1 MDLLLEEKGKV
12 KLATENLAT
21 VNLATAV
28 VNLLSFVR
36 FLKNFLLDLSLFLM
50 GRAIDDVASSVT
62 ERDIEMLKV
71 LGGFPERPRLPPPLI
86 EGTIASDSLWKTR
99 YFFVVKDSLGE
110 AGNHLVGGW
119 SNKGLGPVISQIPEQ
134 AERLPE
140 LLKFPVEERTFAAP
154 TEVLPLDSRASS
166 RTNSMSTAPARS
178 SNLSDEDAMDRLKNR
193 KRSAASSGQSQIERV
208 PRKNLRSSSIP
219 TTIDITTDSPR
230 DEVLVS
236 FPADFLAE
244 EGLEGGIWPAAD
256 KLVFPAAQKRL
267 KGQDPEVI
275 LNHAVQLSLQLSQ
288 SCIAAR
294 DSLRTVA
301 TLQDKVARLQK
312 DNLSHQAKLEREKQS
327 GWMLRA
333 S

>member
-1 MDLLLEEKGKV
+1 MCPFERAWSYSDDLL
-12 KLATENLAT
+12 
-21 VNLATAV
+21 
-28 VNLLSFVR
+28 
-36 FLKNFLLDLSLFLM
+36 
-50 GRAIDDVASSVT
+50 SSVT

-71 LGGFPERPRLPPPLI
+71 LAPLSPR
-86 EGTIASDSLWKTR
+86 SL
-99 YFFVVKDSLGE
+99 
-110 AGNHLVGGW
+110 
-119 SNKGLGPVISQIPEQ
+119 NKL
-134 AERLPE
+134 RDYLN

-301 TLQDKVARLQK
+301 IL
-312 DNLSHQAKLEREKQS
+312 
-327 GWMLRA
+327 G
-333 S
+333 